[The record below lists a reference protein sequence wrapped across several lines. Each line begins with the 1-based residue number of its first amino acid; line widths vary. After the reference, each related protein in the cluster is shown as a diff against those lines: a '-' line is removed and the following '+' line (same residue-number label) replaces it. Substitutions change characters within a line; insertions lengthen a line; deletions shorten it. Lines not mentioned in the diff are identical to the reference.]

1 MTKAMEI
8 LNEMNGKNENEL
20 YTQVD
25 RIKGILTV
33 LDVYEDDI
41 LDSTLANN
49 ELVSKK
55 YDKILQFLRESAFNE
70 RKQTYDL
77 LAITP
82 NMGNHIVYSAE
93 LIYNNYIINDIRCIL
108 NVLDNE
114 HIIDLVLDENESK
127 ELTNN
132 RIVVD
137 YSKMQYLLK
146 RCASDADKEVAIY
159 KGSTDIDFYPNYERF
174 NAKIDRYFDK
184 DSSIEMSLTSNIEC
198 KLTDLDCKK
207 IALYSNMC
215 IDMGVKTV
223 SSDVIRPVSSGNEQ
237 IINNSSNDTLFI
249 YYMEAMKDDEVSEII
264 NTVK

>member
-8 LNEMNGKNENEL
+8 LNEINGKNESEL
-20 YTQVD
+20 YAQVD

-33 LDVYEDDI
+33 LDVYEYDI
-41 LDSTLANN
+41 LDSTLVNS

-55 YDKILQFLRESAFNE
+55 YDKILQFLRESALNE

-127 ELTNN
+127 ELTDN
-132 RIVVD
+132 RIVID
-137 YSKMQYLLK
+137 YARMRYLLGK
-146 RCASDADKEVAIY
+146 YVSDADREVAIY
-159 KGSTDIDFYPNYERF
+159 RSAVDGDFYPHFESF
-174 NAKIDRYFDK
+174 NVKTTRCFDK
-184 DSSIEMSLTSNIEC
+184 DSFIEMSLTGDLEC
-198 KLTDLDCKK
+198 KLIDLDCKK
-207 IALYSNMC
+207 IALFSNMC
-215 IDMGVKTV
+215 SDTGVK
-223 SSDVIRPVSSGNEQ
+223 SNPSNIIRPVSSGNEQ
-237 IINNSSNDTLFI
+237 IINNSNNATLFM